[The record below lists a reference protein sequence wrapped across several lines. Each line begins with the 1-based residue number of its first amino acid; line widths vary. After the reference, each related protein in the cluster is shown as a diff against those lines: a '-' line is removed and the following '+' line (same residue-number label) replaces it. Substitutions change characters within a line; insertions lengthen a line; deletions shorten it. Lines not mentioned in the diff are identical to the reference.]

1 MPDNALRLD
10 NPPPVVAVR
19 MCYGHLRA
27 AAALADHWG
36 TEIVE
41 ADREPNADVTD
52 RLVWSLARRGYHAL
66 SRLSQRGVGHAM
78 LEKLLDRLT
87 AIDDREPPS
96 DPHTPRPVRILD
108 TLIRRGFGKTL
119 GRRLDHGGTPAVATF
134 YANAIAAERHSSVP
148 VACVVTDSH
157 VHRVWAPRR
166 PAASR
171 IHYLVPVEETATC
184 LERYGVPRRRIRT
197 TGFPLPPELVGT
209 AGSEI
214 LAENLR
220 RRLGRLRRSTE
231 SSGPERPIRLTVAI
245 GGAGAQAAH
254 VRTLLAEL
262 RADLVGRRFALTLV
276 AGTHQ
281 GIGRRF
287 RAWADE
293 ARRSGVP
300 PENLEVLSAV
310 EYAEYYHRF
319 NRVLADTDLLWTK
332 PSELVFYAA
341 LGLPLILEPA
351 MGDHERRNRTLVVD
365 AGAAADRPAPGE
377 IAADLRR
384 RLADGWFLDAAE
396 NGRARL
402 IARGTERIA
411 SYCSKEL
418 YGEFTGN

>member
-1 MPDNALRLD
+1 MSTAAPHPADAPL
-10 NPPPVVAVR
+10 VTAVA
-19 MCYGHLRA
+19 MGYGHMRA
-27 AAALADHWG
+27 AASLADRWG
-36 TEIVE
+36 VPLER
-41 ADREPNADVTD
+41 ADRAPLAGAAE
-52 RLVWSLARRGYHAL
+52 RLVWTLARHGYHSL
-66 SRLSQRGVGHAM
+66 SRLSQGRAQSRVFAP
-78 LEKLLDRLT
+78 LLDRIT
-87 AIDDREPPS
+87 AIGGEDKPLDFPPS
-96 DPHTPRPVRILD
+96 VRFLD
-108 TLIRRGFGKTL
+108 ALIRRGFGAGL
-119 GRRLDHGGTPAVATF
+119 GRTLATRQAPVVTTF
-134 YANAIAAERHSSVP
+134 YANAIAAERTSRVP

-157 VHRVWAPRR
+157 VHRVWASRR

-214 LAENLR
+214 LTENLR
-220 RRLGRLRRSTE
+220 RRLGRLRRSTG

-300 PENLEVLSAV
+300 PENLEVLTAV
-310 EYAEYYHRF
+310 EFADYYHRF

-384 RLADGWFLDAAE
+384 RLDNGWFLDAAE

-402 IARGTERIA
+402 TARGTERIA
-411 SYCSKEL
+411 SYCSTEL